1 MLQGFSTTSI
11 SHQWPILT
19 RSLAHGTPRG
29 YVVYIANEA
38 TNNNTTRPARPTE
51 SQGETDNRL
60 SPTSLP
66 HNSLIP
72 RVSGNSQD
80 WVTTQLETYLATGTR
95 Q

>member
-1 MLQGFSTTSI
+1 MPACPDVYQCDKW
-11 SHQWPILT
+11 HAV
-19 RSLAHGTPRG
+19 LAHNHTSGHIG
-29 YVVYIANEA
+29 YIKRKA

-72 RVSGNSQD
+72 RVSGNNQD
-80 WVTTQLETYLATGTR
+80 WVPTQLETY